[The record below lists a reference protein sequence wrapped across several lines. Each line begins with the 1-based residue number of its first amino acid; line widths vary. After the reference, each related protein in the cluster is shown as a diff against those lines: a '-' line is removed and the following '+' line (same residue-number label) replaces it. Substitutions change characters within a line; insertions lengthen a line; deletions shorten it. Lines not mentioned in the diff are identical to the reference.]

1 MDDKIIKSNED
12 NSKKSKLKKA
22 NEVVTKEEIF
32 KKLKMII
39 PMIIFSQKIVLNNFH
54 ISIYNLVY
62 NLYANQ

>member
-39 PMIIFSQKIVLNNFH
+39 PMIIFS
-54 ISIYNLVY
+54 
-62 NLYANQ
+62 